1 MLCDVD
7 TDDMLRVFSYFYL
20 IFYSKLNVSPLHL
33 QHTPNNMSFLVVL
46 GKLRVLFNTV
56 PVGFELAPES

>member
-33 QHTPNNMSFLVVL
+33 QHTPNMSFLVVL
-46 GKLRVLFNTV
+46 GKLRVLFKTV
-56 PVGFELAPES
+56 PVGFKLAPES